1 MSFSISRRNFL
12 RGVGASSLL
21 TPFAGSLSRNAYASE
36 GNPKRLLVFFTPDG
50 CNPNQIWP
58 TGEERNFQ
66 FASGTTWEPL
76 QSIKDDLIFIK
87 GLNFYNI
94 DNHEPGMRA
103 MLTNCGSLST
113 SSLSSID
120 QVVADHLSTT
130 SDNLSLR
137 RSLELGVFA
146 DKEGGNSQT
155 RMAYRNGQ
163 MVTPND
169 NPNAIFDLLFAQ
181 EYQDS
186 GTYDKVAARRQR
198 VVDITKGHIA
208 ALRQRLGTEEKRK
221 LDAHTESLF
230 ELEQQLNA
238 PEISTDIQLEHPNIA
253 SYHSNGNFSQVL
265 RAQMDIAAN
274 AFAFDKTRVA
284 SIQVGRTVFGEQVT
298 WLGYSDGHHDL
309 SHAQFGTE
317 KAQRF
322 VNTLRWYSEQFAYL
336 VQKLKS
342 LPDPLVPGTSIFDN
356 TIVVWAKELGH
367 STYHSCSDVPFVVSG
382 GGAFEAGRYLDVGS
396 KYHGSLWVS
405 IAQAFGLE
413 MDSFGDSGSGF
424 GRLEML

>member
-1 MSFSISRRNFL
+1 MFSISRRNFL
-12 RGVGASSLL
+12 RGLGASSLL
-21 TPFAGSLSRNAYASE
+21 APFAGSLSRNAYASE
-36 GNPKRLLVFFTPDG
+36 GAPKRLLVFFTPDG

-58 TGEERNFQ
+58 NGGQRNFN
-66 FASGTTWEPL
+66 FNSGTTWEPL
-76 QSIKDDLIFIK
+76 QSLKDDLIFLK

-120 QVVADHLSTT
+120 QVVADHLINNSE
-130 SDNLSLR
+130 NLSVR

-146 DKEGGNSQT
+146 DKDGGNSQT

-169 NPNAIFDLLFAQ
+169 NPNSVFELLFAQ

-186 GTYDKVAARRQR
+186 GSYDKIAARRQR
-198 VVDITKGHIA
+198 VLDLNRRHIN
-208 ALRQRLGTEEKRK
+208 ALKQRLGSEERRK
-221 LDAHTESLF
+221 LESHTESLF

-238 PEISTDIQLEHPNIA
+238 PEITTDVQLEHPNIA
-253 SYHSNGNFSQVL
+253 SYHSGVNLPKVL

-284 SIQVGRTVFGEQVT
+284 SIQVGRTVFGEQVS

-322 VNTLRWYSEQFAYL
+322 VECLRWYSEQFAYL
-336 VQKLKS
+336 IQKLKS
-342 LPDPLVPGTSIFDN
+342 LPDPLLPGKSIFDN

-367 STYHSCSDVPFVVSG
+367 STYHSCSDVPFVLSG

-396 KYHGSLWVS
+396 QNHGALWVS
-405 IAQAFGLE
+405 IAQAFGIGI
-413 MDSFGDSGSGF
+413 DSFGDTGSGF
-424 GRLEML
+424 GGLEVL

>member
-1 MSFSISRRNFL
+1 MSSFSRRNFL
-12 RGVGASSLL
+12 RGLGASSLL
-21 TPFAGSLSRNAYASE
+21 APFAGSLSRNAYASE
-36 GNPKRLLVFFTPDG
+36 GTPKRFLVFFTPDG
-50 CNPNQIWP
+50 CNPNRIWP
-58 TGEERNFQ
+58 TGGEKNFN
-66 FASGTTWEPL
+66 FGSGTTWEPL
-76 QSIKDDLIFIK
+76 QPLKDDLIFIK
-87 GLNFYNI
+87 GLDFYNI

-120 QVVADHLSTT
+120 QVVADHLIYT
-130 SDNLSLR
+130 SDNFSLR

-146 DKEGGNSQT
+146 DKDGGNSQT
-155 RMAYRNGQ
+155 RMAYRNGH

-169 NPNAIFDLLFAQ
+169 NPNAVFELLFAQ

-186 GTYDKVAARRQR
+186 GSYDKVAARRQR
-198 VVDITKGHIA
+198 ILDLNRGHINT
-208 ALRQRLGTEEKRK
+208 LKQRLGTEERRK
-221 LDAHTESLF
+221 LEAHTESLF
-230 ELEQQLNA
+230 ELEQLLNA
-238 PEISTDIQLEHPNIA
+238 PEVTSDIQLEHPNIA
-253 SYHSNGNFSQVL
+253 SYHSGSNFPAVL

-284 SIQVGRTVFGEQVT
+284 SIQVGRTVFGEQVS
-298 WLGYSDGHHDL
+298 WLGYSDAHHDL

-317 KAQRF
+317 QAQRF
-322 VNTLRWYSEQFAYL
+322 VECLRWYSEQFAYL

-367 STYHSCSDVPFVVSG
+367 STYHSCADVPFVLSG

-396 KYHGSLWVS
+396 KYHESLWVS
-405 IAQAFGLE
+405 LAQAFGLGI
-413 MDSFGDSGSGF
+413 DSFGDPGSNS